1 MIIDID
7 TTELAEIRT
16 VLEQH
21 VILLQSLKESGSIEQ
36 GEEHVD
42 EMVSMCEEYEYLLD
56 GWIAEGVVEE
66 KQGSTEH

>member
-21 VILLQSLKESGSIEQ
+21 VSLLQSLKEAGSIEQ

-42 EMVSMCEEYEYLLD
+42 AMVSMCEEYEYLLD

-66 KQGSTEH
+66 KAQSIEH